1 MEQRQLGGGDK
12 GKSKTQNIH
21 IASASAAYKVLD
33 EVEKSC
39 GES

>member
-1 MEQRQLGGGDK
+1 MEQQQHSGDK
-12 GKSKTQNIH
+12 GKSKTQNSNT
-21 IASASAAYKVLD
+21 AAAVAAYKVLD